1 MQNVTREQAI
11 CLAHELQVL
20 LRKQRIVVYLFGN
33 AVAHDTAQEEK
44 YVHLLFEVT
53 FDQYDRYLGEC
64 YVAKRVS
71 GWFHHHAHDCQR
83 VSWEKSDFG
92 RMRRIPSVIR
102 AIGMDMTI
110 MEDIFRVNGL
120 SLDTQCEIICL
131 PCDWRQIVSI
141 EAGGRPP
148 VLFGY
153 NTDKLTDIM
162 CEAICASALP

>member
-1 MQNVTREQAI
+1 MENVTREQAI
-11 CLAHELQVL
+11 RLAHELEAL
-20 LRKQRIVVYLFGN
+20 LRQQHIIVYLFGN
-33 AVAHDTAQEEK
+33 AVSDDVAQEEM

-53 FDQYDRYLGEC
+53 LDQYDRYLGEC

-71 GWFHHHAHDCQR
+71 GWFHLHAHDCQY
-83 VSWEKSDFG
+83 VPWEKSDFG
-92 RMRRIPSVIR
+92 RMRRIPSVVR
-102 AIGMDMTI
+102 AIGIDMTTI
-110 MEDIFRVNGL
+110 DDLFYANGL